1 MLATLSVAGVPPL
14 AGFFGKYMVFSS
26 AFAMYPILVIIAI
39 ITSGIGIYYYLRFI
53 MTAMS
58 SEDTENVQTLKPSI
72 LHYIVLAVCVVG
84 LLAGGYIS
92 L

>member
-1 MLATLSVAGVPPL
+1 
-14 AGFFGKYMVFSS
+14 MVFSS

-39 ITSGIGIYYYLRFI
+39 ATSGIGIYYYLRFI

-58 SEDTENVQTLKPSI
+58 SEDTENVPTLKPSI
-72 LHYIVLAVCVVG
+72 LHYLVLAVCVVG
-84 LLAGGYIS
+84 LLVGGYIS